1 MSGSLVVVAKNSAE
15 HKKWKYVQWAYLAGF
30 VLLTPL
36 VLEPFEIGKMNRALI
51 MGVAILA
58 VNLVVGFNGMLAL
71 GHSAFMGIGAFV
83 TASMVQDENWDY
95 WQVLPVVLIV
105 GFLMGV
111 VIGLPALR
119 VKGLYL
125 ALVTIAQAA
134 VFPTLVNIDELGIA
148 KRTGGP
154 NGKGVSEEVIAP
166 SYLEWLPGVDGAR
179 GGSAY
184 RFWIIVL
191 MVGIT
196 LLLVTNYLRSRPG
209 RAVLAIRDNEAGA
222 AVYGVNL
229 PIVKTMNF
237 AISASIGSLA
247 GLMWCL
253 DKGFVA
259 GQDFTFLLAVD
270 LIIGLVLGG
279 VGTLQGGL
287 VGGLFVVWVND
298 LTKRIS
304 VPLGLYTL
312 NGDGPLAKAIFG
324 LILILFTFF
333 APGGIVSLGR
343 LINNKLIHIV
353 PLTPSGESIEP
364 MSGFDPGMESTR
376 ADTAMKLSIAGP
388 VLLGVGWL
396 LMNVNNLVVGVL
408 AFGLRMTI
416 LLAPVAMLVG
426 INELKAHA
434 DGNRPDSVKGPASM
448 ARNLGALGFVF
459 VIGYALQR
467 FVQTYPIWDIPLI

>member
-1 MSGSLVVVAKNSAE
+1 MSEPLVVVAKDSAE
-15 HKKWKYVQWAYLAGF
+15 HKRWKYVQWLYLAGF
-30 VLLTPL
+30 LLLAPL

-51 MGVAILA
+51 MSVAILA

-105 GFLMGV
+105 GFIMGV

-148 KRTGGP
+148 ARTGGP

-166 SYLEWLPGVDGAR
+166 GYFEWLPGVDGAR

-184 RFWIIVL
+184 RYWIIVL
-191 MVGIT
+191 MLGIT
-196 LLLVTNYLRSRPG
+196 LLVITNYLRSRPG

-237 AISASIGSLA
+237 AISASLGSLA

-259 GQDFTFLLAVD
+259 GQDFTFLLAID

-279 VGTLQGGL
+279 VGTIQGSI

-304 VPLGLYTL
+304 IPLGLYTL

-333 APGGIVSLGR
+333 APGGIVSLAR
-343 LINNKLIHIV
+343 LVQSKLIKVV
-353 PLTPSGESIEP
+353 PLTPAGDPIQPISS
-364 MSGFDPGMESTR
+364 FDPGMESKR
-376 ADTAMKLSIAGP
+376 ADSALKLAVVPP
-388 VLLGVGWL
+388 VLLAVGWL
-396 LMNVNNLVVGVL
+396 LMNIDSLIVGVF

-426 INELKAHA
+426 SNELKAHA
-434 DGNRPDSVKGPASM
+434 DGNRADSVQGTANM
-448 ARNLGALGFVF
+448 ARLLGAAGTLF
-459 VIGYALQR
+459 VIVYALQR
-467 FVQTYPIWDIPLI
+467 FVVNY

>member
-1 MSGSLVVVAKNSAE
+1 MSAPLVVVAKGSKE
-15 HKKWKYVQWAYLAGF
+15 HKRWQNVQWLYLAGF
-30 VLLTPL
+30 LLLTPL

-51 MGVAILA
+51 MSVAILA

-105 GFLMGV
+105 GFIMGV
-111 VIGLPALR
+111 IIGLPALR

-166 SYLEWLPGVDGAR
+166 SYFEWLPGVDGAR

-184 RFWIIVL
+184 RYWVIVL
-191 MVGIT
+191 MLGVT
-196 LLLVTNYLRSRPG
+196 LLLITNYLRSRPG

-229 PIVKTMNF
+229 PVVKTMNF
-237 AISASIGSLA
+237 AISASLGSLA

-259 GQDFTFLLAVD
+259 GQDFTFLLAID

-279 VGTLQGGL
+279 VGTIQGSL

-333 APGGIVSLGR
+333 APGGIVSLAR
-343 LINNKLIHIV
+343 LVSDKLIKVV
-353 PLTPSGESIEP
+353 PLTPAGDPIEP
-364 MSGFDPGMESTR
+364 LSNFDPGMESTR
-376 ADTAMKLSIAGP
+376 ADTAVKMAVIPP
-388 VLLGVGWL
+388 VLLAVGWL
-396 LMNVNNLVVGVL
+396 LMAVNNLIVGVL

-426 INELKAHA
+426 ANELKAHA
-434 DGNRPDSVKGPASM
+434 AGNRPDSVAGPANM
-448 ARNLGALGFVF
+448 ARLLGALGTVF
-459 VIGYALQR
+459 VIAYAVQR
-467 FVQTYPIWDIPLI
+467 FVLTY

>member
-1 MSGSLVVVAKNSAE
+1 MSAPLVVVAKDSAE
-15 HKKWKYVQWAYLAGF
+15 HKRWKNVQWLYLAGF
-30 VLLTPL
+30 LLLTPL

-105 GFLMGV
+105 GFIMGV

-154 NGKGVSEEVIAP
+154 NGKGVSEEVLAP

-184 RFWIIVL
+184 RYWILIL
-191 MVGIT
+191 MIGIT

-237 AISASIGSLA
+237 AISASLGSLA

-259 GQDFTFLLAVD
+259 GQDFTFLLAID

-279 VGTLQGGL
+279 VGTIQGSI

-304 VPLGLYTL
+304 IPLGLYTL

-333 APGGIVSLGR
+333 APGGIVSLAR
-343 LINNKLIHIV
+343 MVSSKLIKVV
-353 PLTPSGESIEP
+353 PLTPSGEPIE
-364 MSGFDPGMESTR
+364 SLSDLDPGMDSTR
-376 ADTAMKLSIAGP
+376 ADAAVKMAVVPP
-388 VLLGVGWL
+388 VLLAAGWL
-396 LMNVNNLVVGVL
+396 LMAVNNLIVGVL

-426 INELKAHA
+426 SNELKAHA
-434 DGNRPDSVKGPASM
+434 AGNRADSVQGPANM
-448 ARNLGALGFVF
+448 ARLLGAAGTLF
-459 VIGYALQR
+459 VIVYAAQR
-467 FVQTYPIWDIPLI
+467 FILNY

>member
-30 VLLTPL
+30 LLLTPI
-36 VLEPFEIGKMNRALI
+36 VLQPFEIGKMNRALI

-95 WQVLPVVLIV
+95 WQVIPIVIIV

-111 VIGLPALR
+111 IIGLPALR

-166 SYLEWLPGVDGAR
+166 SYFEWLPGVYGAR

-184 RFWIIVL
+184 RFWIIIL
-191 MVGIT
+191 ILGIT

-237 AISASIGSLA
+237 AISAAIGSLA

-270 LIIGLVLGG
+270 LIIGLVIGG
-279 VGTLQGGL
+279 VGTIQGSV

-298 LTKRIS
+298 LTKRITI
-304 VPLGLYTL
+304 PLGLYTL

-333 APGGIVSLGR
+333 APGGIVSLAR
-343 LINNKLIHIV
+343 MINNKLIKVV
-353 PLTPSGESIEP
+353 PLTPAGEPIEP
-364 MSGFDPGMESTR
+364 MSSFDPGMESNR
-376 ADTAMKLSIAGP
+376 ADSAMKLSIAGP

-396 LMNVNNLVVGVL
+396 LMWVNNLIVGVL
-408 AFGLRMTI
+408 AFGLRMAI

-426 INELKAHA
+426 SNELKAHA
-434 DGNRPDSVKGPASM
+434 AGNRPDSVKGPASM
-448 ARNLGALGFVF
+448 ARTLGALGFLF
-459 VIGYALQR
+459 VIGYAVQR
-467 FVQTYPIWDIPLI
+467 FAFNYDW

>member
-1 MSGSLVVVAKNSAE
+1 MSAPLVVVAKDSAE
-15 HKKWKYVQWAYLAGF
+15 HKRWKYVQWAYLAGF
-30 VLLTPL
+30 LILTPL
-36 VLEPFEIGKMNRALI
+36 VLEPFEIGKMNRALVLS
-51 MGVAILA
+51 VAILA

-71 GHSAFMGIGAFV
+71 GHSAVMGIGAFV

-105 GFLMGV
+105 GFIMGV
-111 VIGLPALR
+111 IIGLPALR

-148 KRTGGP
+148 ARTGGP

-166 SYLEWLPGVDGAR
+166 GFLEWLPGVEGAR

-184 RFWIIVL
+184 RYWIIVVML
-191 MVGIT
+191 GIT
-196 LLLVTNYLRSRPG
+196 LLLITNYLRSRPG

-229 PIVKTMNF
+229 PVAKTMNF
-237 AISASIGSLA
+237 AISASLGSLA

-259 GQDFTFLLAVD
+259 GQDFTFLLAID

-279 VGTLQGGL
+279 VGTIQGSL

-333 APGGIVSLGR
+333 APGGIVSLAR
-343 LINNKLIHIV
+343 LVQSKLIKVV
-353 PLTPSGESIEP
+353 PLTPSGEPIQPLDS
-364 MSGFDPGMESTR
+364 MDPGMESTR
-376 ADTAMKLSIAGP
+376 ANTAMKMAVIGP
-388 VLLGVGWL
+388 VLLAVGWL
-396 LMNVNNLVVGVL
+396 LMAVNSLIVGVL

-416 LLAPVAMLVG
+416 LMAPVAMLVG
-426 INELKAHA
+426 SNELKAHA
-434 DGNRPDSVKGPASM
+434 AGNRPDSVKGPASM
-448 ARNLGALGFVF
+448 ARLLGGLGFLF
-459 VIGYALQR
+459 VIAYAVQR
-467 FVQTYPIWDIPLI
+467 FALNYDF

>member
-1 MSGSLVVVAKNSAE
+1 
-15 HKKWKYVQWAYLAGF
+15 
-30 VLLTPL
+30 
-36 VLEPFEIGKMNRALI
+36 
-51 MGVAILA
+51 
-58 VNLVVGFNGMLAL
+58 
-71 GHSAFMGIGAFV
+71 
-83 TASMVQDENWDY
+83 
-95 WQVLPVVLIV
+95 
-105 GFLMGV
+105 
-111 VIGLPALR
+111 
-119 VKGLYL
+119 
-125 ALVTIAQAA
+125 
-134 VFPTLVNIDELGIA
+134 VNIDELGIA
-148 KRTGGP
+148 SRTGGP

-184 RFWIIVL
+184 RYWIIVL
-191 MVGIT
+191 MLGIT
-196 LLLVTNYLRSRPG
+196 LLVITNYLRSRPG

-237 AISASIGSLA
+237 AISASLGSLA

-259 GQDFTFLLAVD
+259 GQDFTFLLAID

-279 VGTLQGGL
+279 VGTIQGSI

-304 VPLGLYTL
+304 IPLGLYTL

-333 APGGIVSLGR
+333 APGGIVSLAR
-343 LINNKLIHIV
+343 MVQSKLIKVV
-353 PLTPSGESIEP
+353 PLTPAGDPIQPVSS
-364 MSGFDPGMESTR
+364 FDPGMESKR
-376 ADTAMKLSIAGP
+376 ADSALKLSIVPP
-388 VLLGVGWL
+388 VLLAVGWL
-396 LMNVNNLVVGVL
+396 LMNVDSLIVGVF

-426 INELKAHA
+426 SNELKAHA
-434 DGNRPDSVKGPASM
+434 DGNRPDSVQGTANM
-448 ARNLGALGFVF
+448 ARLLGAAGTLF
-459 VIGYALQR
+459 VIVYVLQR
-467 FVQTYPIWDIPLI
+467 FIMNY

>member
-1 MSGSLVVVAKNSAE
+1 MS
-15 HKKWKYVQWAYLAGF
+15 
-30 VLLTPL
+30 
-36 VLEPFEIGKMNRALI
+36 
-51 MGVAILA
+51 VAILA

-105 GFLMGV
+105 GFIMGV

-166 SYLEWLPGVDGAR
+166 SYFEWLPGVDGAR

-184 RFWIIVL
+184 RYWVIIL
-191 MVGIT
+191 MLGVT
-196 LLLVTNYLRSRPG
+196 LMLITNYLRSRPG

-229 PIVKTMNF
+229 PIVKTANF
-237 AISASIGSLA
+237 AISASLGSLA

-259 GQDFTFLLAVD
+259 GQDFTFLLAID

-279 VGTLQGGL
+279 VGTIQGSL

-333 APGGIVSLGR
+333 APGGIVSLAR
-343 LINNKLIHIV
+343 LVSDKLIKVV
-353 PLTPSGESIEP
+353 PLTPAGDPIEP
-364 MSGFDPGMESTR
+364 LANFDPGMESTR
-376 ADTAMKLSIAGP
+376 ADSAVKMAVIPP
-388 VLLGVGWL
+388 VLLAAGWL
-396 LMNVNNLVVGVL
+396 LMAVNNLIVGVL

-426 INELKAHA
+426 ANELKAHA
-434 DGNRPDSVKGPASM
+434 AGNRPDSVTGPANM
-448 ARNLGALGFVF
+448 ARLLGGLGTLFV
-459 VIGYALQR
+459 VVYAVQR
-467 FVQTYPIWDIPLI
+467 FVLTY

>member
-1 MSGSLVVVAKNSAE
+1 M
-15 HKKWKYVQWAYLAGF
+15 
-30 VLLTPL
+30 
-36 VLEPFEIGKMNRALI
+36 
-51 MGVAILA
+51 
-58 VNLVVGFNGMLAL
+58 
-71 GHSAFMGIGAFV
+71 
-83 TASMVQDENWDY
+83 
-95 WQVLPVVLIV
+95 
-105 GFLMGV
+105 
-111 VIGLPALR
+111 
-119 VKGLYL
+119 
-125 ALVTIAQAA
+125 
-134 VFPTLVNIDELGIA
+134 
-148 KRTGGP
+148 
-154 NGKGVSEEVIAP
+154 
-166 SYLEWLPGVDGAR
+166 
-179 GGSAY
+179 
-184 RFWIIVL
+184 
-191 MVGIT
+191 
-196 LLLVTNYLRSRPG
+196 
-209 RAVLAIRDNEAGA
+209 
-222 AVYGVNL
+222 
-229 PIVKTMNF
+229 
-237 AISASIGSLA
+237 
-247 GLMWCL
+247 
-253 DKGFVA
+253 
-259 GQDFTFLLAVD
+259 AVD

-304 VPLGLYTL
+304 VPLGLYSL
-312 NGDGPLAKAIFG
+312 NGDGPLAKASFG

>member
-1 MSGSLVVVAKNSAE
+1 
-15 HKKWKYVQWAYLAGF
+15 
-30 VLLTPL
+30 
-36 VLEPFEIGKMNRALI
+36 
-51 MGVAILA
+51 
-58 VNLVVGFNGMLAL
+58 MLAL

-105 GFLMGV
+105 GFIMGV

-166 SYLEWLPGVDGAR
+166 SYFEWLPGVDGAR

-184 RFWIIVL
+184 RYWVIIL
-191 MVGIT
+191 MLGVT
-196 LLLVTNYLRSRPG
+196 LMLITNYLRSRPG

-229 PIVKTMNF
+229 PIVKTANF
-237 AISASIGSLA
+237 AISASLGSLA

-259 GQDFTFLLAVD
+259 GQDFTFLLAID

-279 VGTLQGGL
+279 VGTIQGSL

-333 APGGIVSLGR
+333 APGGIVSLAR
-343 LINNKLIHIV
+343 LVSDKLIKVV
-353 PLTPSGESIEP
+353 PLTPAGDPIEP
-364 MSGFDPGMESTR
+364 LANFDPGMESTR
-376 ADTAMKLSIAGP
+376 ADSAVKMAVIPP
-388 VLLGVGWL
+388 VLLAAGWL
-396 LMNVNNLVVGVL
+396 LMAVNNLIVGVL

-426 INELKAHA
+426 ANELKAHA
-434 DGNRPDSVKGPASM
+434 AGNRPDSVTGPANM
-448 ARNLGALGFVF
+448 ARLLGGLGTLFV
-459 VIGYALQR
+459 VVYAVQR
-467 FVQTYPIWDIPLI
+467 FVLTY